1 MNEELEIILNSKAS
15 FQKTVFAPLS
25 HEVRIKDILRG
36 IKDKRLEK
44 IIHRLRTHLDE
55 NNIKLYNQ
63 EKKFLPGVTFSATF
77 KEKRRRENI
86 GEYNEIIVLDIDKL
100 NQEQMSKYKEILHK
114 DKYVFSFWESPSKK
128 GLKGLIKL
136 SFEYKYDDIDISHR
150 TAFKKL
156 VTYFNQNYEIELD
169 ESGSD
174 TTRLCFLSS
183 DENLVL
189 KDKIAPF
196 VIIVDDIIIENTF
209 DTENKRVD
217 SLKKG
222 KSVKT
227 VNKKDALYNP
237 KGKNIPSNRLAIK
250 SIIKFL
256 SKRNLSITNSYEKWY
271 RVAFA
276 IATSFTYDI
285 GEKYFLSLCR
295 LDKEKHN
302 EIESKNLLISCYEKT
317 DFKIS
322 FNTIYHYAQENGYKS
337 KNIVRDGNE
346 GV

>member
-1 MNEELEIILNSKAS
+1 MNKELEIILNKKAS

-25 HEVRIKDILRG
+25 HELKINDILRG
-36 IKDKRLEK
+36 IKEQRLDN
-44 IIHRLRTHLDE
+44 IIHKLRTYLKEE
-55 NNIKLYNQ
+55 NVELYNQ

-77 KEKRRRENI
+77 KSKRRREEIN
-86 GEYNEIIVLDIDKL
+86 EYNEIIVLDIDKL
-100 NQEQMSKYKEILHK
+100 NQEQMINYKDILNK
-114 DKYVFSFWESPSKK
+114 DKYVFSFWESPSQK

-136 SFEYKYDDIDISHR
+136 SFEFEYDNIDIAHR

-156 VTYFNQNYEIELD
+156 LTYFNQNYGIELD

-183 DENLVL
+183 DKDLVVKKKVSQFIIKKEDFIETTIKTIR
-189 KDKIAPF
+189 KD
-196 VIIVDDIIIENTF
+196 NT
-209 DTENKRVD
+209 T
-217 SLKKG
+217 KKER
-222 KSVKT
+222 KVRNI
-227 VNKKDALYNP
+227 NKKDALFNP

-256 SKRNLSITNSYEKWY
+256 SKRDLSITNTYEKWY

-302 EIESKNLLISCYEKT
+302 ELESKNLLISCYEKT

-322 FNTIYHYAQENGYKS
+322 FNTIYHYAQEYGYKS